1 MVAHLFAPF
10 KQAWVFKQVK
20 KEHGFGG
27 VGVVGVVGV
36 AMSTA
41 VCSLGS
47 SGWIGLSSPNEV
59 ESMCVCVCVEL
70 VYRNWK
76 EE

>member
-1 MVAHLFAPF
+1 MASWLLSVATTT
-10 KQAWVFKQVK
+10 
-20 KEHGFGG
+20 G
-27 VGVVGVVGV
+27 VAAGALADGVVGVEI
-36 AMSTA
+36 SNA

-59 ESMCVCVCVEL
+59 ESMCMCVCLEL
-70 VYRNWK
+70 VYSNWK

>member
-1 MVAHLFAPF
+1 MASWLVSVAAGAL
-10 KQAWVFKQVK
+10 VDGVD
-20 KEHGFGG
+20 GV

>member
-1 MVAHLFAPF
+1 MASWLVSVAAGAL
-10 KQAWVFKQVK
+10 VD
-20 KEHGFGG
+20 
-27 VGVVGVVGV
+27 GVVGVVGV